1 MLNTISYM
9 RVSRR
14 VSTHLPGGE
23 DVVHVLEEGFVL
35 DLLVREEEGDAVAL
49 LAGCPVQVLQVL
61 QQVGHVVRPDHMA
74 TNMQYQ
80 LHQLLSFQA
89 LHQYRTRCTIQKM
102 M

>member
-1 MLNTISYM
+1 M

-61 QQVGHVVRPDHMA
+61 QQVRHVVRPDDMA
-74 TNMQYQ
+74 TSMQYQ
-80 LHQLLSFQA
+80 SSYTNNYHSNNYINIIHVA
-89 LHQYRTRCTIQKM
+89 QYRK
-102 M
+102 